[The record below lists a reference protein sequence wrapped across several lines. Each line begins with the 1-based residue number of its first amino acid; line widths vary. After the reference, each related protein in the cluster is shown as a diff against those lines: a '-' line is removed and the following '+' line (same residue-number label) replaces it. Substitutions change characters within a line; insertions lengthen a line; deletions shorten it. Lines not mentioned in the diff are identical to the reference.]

1 MAAIAT
7 LNNTSPGLKLP
18 DLTVPQSDT
27 QTLRRVLSAYW
38 QRILHDLSRVPLVA
52 VAQHNRALY
61 DRTCQAL
68 KATVQRDPRKAVHVV
83 RQPTVSVLVECIQH
97 QLAGVPDA
105 ALLNEWLRELCML
118 VLLELAALGEM
129 PPAGVTVGRDPQ
141 GRFPTLRSPT
151 ANLMLKPHEV
161 ITALTFKPH
170 ALTLHEGMQT
180 QALPLRPDGK
190 WQDVRPE
197 FGLSA
202 DVEHPYLAIV
212 PGIFLALTDNNP
224 LASFEAHPDKH
235 GNQLDLGG
243 HDAGEWLASLRQAF
257 ADIDAHLPL
266 IGEELRLCM
275 RLFVPVGYDD
285 HKHLSASFQE
295 AVGLIYLTLHPQ
307 QMTMTEAVVHEF
319 QHNKINAAFR
329 LDPLLHNA
337 WSPLYPSPVRPDPRP
352 LHGVVLA
359 VHAFQ
364 PIARLYE
371 EMAGAGRPEA
381 ENTFWNER
389 FRKIIHL
396 NRAGAETVLGNAEPT
411 PAGTG
416 LFAEMREL
424 DTHFRDYEAARWPD
438 RQDQADL
445 SELDAQHD

>member
-7 LNNTSPGLKLP
+7 LNNTLPGLKLP
-18 DLTVPQSDT
+18 DLTVPERDT
-27 QTLRRVLSAYW
+27 QTCRRVLNAYW
-38 QRILHDLSRVPLVA
+38 QRVLHDLTRVPLAA
-52 VAQHNRALY
+52 VAHHNRALY
-61 DRTCQAL
+61 DRVCQAVR
-68 KATVQRDPRKAVHVV
+68 ATAQRDPRKAIHVV

-105 ALLNEWLRELCML
+105 ALLNDWLRELCML
-118 VLLELAALGEM
+118 VLLELATMGEL

-141 GRFPTLRSPT
+141 GRFPVLRSPT
-151 ANLMLKPHEV
+151 ANLMLQPHEV
-161 ITALTFKPH
+161 ITALTFRAH
-170 ALTLHEGMQT
+170 GVTLHEGMQT
-180 QALPLRPDGK
+180 QTLPLRPDGK
-190 WQDVRPE
+190 WQKFGPE
-197 FGLSA
+197 FGLAA
-202 DVEHPYLAIV
+202 DLQHPYLMIV
-212 PGIFLALTDNNP
+212 PGVFLALTDNNP
-224 LASFEAHPDKH
+224 LADFEAHPDKH
-235 GNQLDLGG
+235 GNRLDLGG
-243 HDAGEWLASLRQAF
+243 HDSGQWLDALRQAI

-266 IGEELRLCM
+266 MGEELRLCM

-337 WSPLYPSPVRPDPRP
+337 WAPLYPSPVRPDPRP

-371 EMAGAGRPEA
+371 EMARADRPEA
-381 ENTFWNER
+381 ANSSWNER
-389 FRKIIHL
+389 FRKIIHI
-396 NRAGAETVLGNAEPT
+396 NRAGAETVLAHAQPT
-411 PAGTG
+411 DAGAG
-416 LFAEMREL
+416 LFREMRAL
-424 DTHFRDYEAARWPD
+424 DDHFRAYETQRWPD
-438 RQDQADL
+438 RQDDADL
-445 SELDAQHD
+445 SELAEQHD